1 VHSRGADRLGQEPV
15 AVIAVAVL
23 PAARHGNA
31 RDVVIAVV
39 SVAGDAPV
47 DVGNFRDIAVRVIF
61 VFRLK
66 RFLEHLCPCEICRVN
81 IVSIYAVEIDRVVF
95 LRGGDAAGDE
105 LPVLAVVIGINIFI
119 ELPYAVFLKRQ
130 SNAVSTRIRPVRI
143 GLVAHRG
150 ACRLYPCTES
160 KYITDLAA
168 GVIYPIDIGF
178 GGHAVAVDAE
188 RRYVVR
194 GYYAGSRR
202 NTIVTSG
209 AMACPAAQSGT
220 KVAIGN

>member
-1 VHSRGADRLGQEPV
+1 MHSRGADRLGQEPV

-47 DVGNFRDIAVRVIF
+47 NVGNFGDVAVRVIF

-95 LRGGDAAGDE
+95 
-105 LPVLAVVIGINIFI
+105 F
-119 ELPYAVFLKRQ
+119 
-130 SNAVSTRIRPVRI
+130 
-143 GLVAHRG
+143 
-150 ACRLYPCTES
+150 
-160 KYITDLAA
+160 
-168 GVIYPIDIGF
+168 
-178 GGHAVAVDAE
+178 
-188 RRYVVR
+188 
-194 GYYAGSRR
+194 
-202 NTIVTSG
+202 
-209 AMACPAAQSGT
+209 
-220 KVAIGN
+220 